1 MFHLNKLKGSFHIFK
16 KYRDEG
22 FNCSNDIAK
31 EIVEGMDVELVFPRN
46 RQGKRKKHFDEQN
59 DHNKEESL
67 SFIVIRSYFLVM
79 IDMAIASFI
88 GQFE

>member
-1 MFHLNKLKGSFHIFK
+1 MLHLNKLKGSFHILK

-22 FNCSNDIAK
+22 FNCSNGIAK

-59 DHNKEESL
+59 DHNKEETL
-67 SFIVIRSYFLVM
+67 SFRVIQSYFLIM
-79 IDMAIASFI
+79 IDMAITSLNS
-88 GQFE
+88 QFE